1 MGVYTNF
8 DAIHSLTREHRDLRE
23 EEAAAERLGREARAR
38 PKQTP
43 QLEWRTT
50 VDAQPARRRRM
61 LSVAT
66 IALAAAI
73 GSGATAGAYQ
83 AFAAN
88 ATHPR
93 APIVERIA
101 PAASR
106 IGSNLNPTGSCSGRA
121 LPGHPISC

>member
-1 MGVYTNF
+1 VYSNF
-8 DAIHSLTREHRDLRE
+8 DAIKSLAREHRDLRE
-23 EEAAAERLGREARAR
+23 EEAASERLVREVRAR
-38 PKQTP
+38 PTQSP
-43 QLEWRTT
+43 QLERRNT